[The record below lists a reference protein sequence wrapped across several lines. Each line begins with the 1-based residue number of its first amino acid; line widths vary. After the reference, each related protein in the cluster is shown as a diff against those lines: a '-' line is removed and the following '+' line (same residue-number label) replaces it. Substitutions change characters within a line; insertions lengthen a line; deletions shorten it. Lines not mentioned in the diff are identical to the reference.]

1 MDSFGKSYTPTTF
14 VSAILNTRVIHLLAL
29 DVLSYKCLFIQPAV
43 FSLSQYLVSWNGIEN
58 GKLVCFSSSLA
69 MLVRATLS

>member
-43 FSLSQYLVSWNGIEN
+43 FSLSQ
-58 GKLVCFSSSLA
+58 
-69 MLVRATLS
+69 